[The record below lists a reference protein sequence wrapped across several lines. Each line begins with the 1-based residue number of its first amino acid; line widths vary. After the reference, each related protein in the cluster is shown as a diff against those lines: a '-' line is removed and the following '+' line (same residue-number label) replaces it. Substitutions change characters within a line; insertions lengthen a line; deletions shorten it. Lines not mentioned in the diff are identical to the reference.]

1 MAIEKVIIQ
10 RKGKVSPCQGP
21 HAKSSKCV
29 PLKNISLQCVTF
41 ENIFAKFCLAN
52 PLTVRTTIW
61 WFGLITNCHVVTF
74 KNCTRTS
81 NYGHPYIY
89 LVTHLCFGPHLSTFL
104 S

>member
-41 ENIFAKFCLAN
+41 ENIFAKF
-52 PLTVRTTIW
+52 
-61 WFGLITNCHVVTF
+61 
-74 KNCTRTS
+74 
-81 NYGHPYIY
+81 
-89 LVTHLCFGPHLSTFL
+89 
-104 S
+104 